1 MNPKYDE
8 TPDGLICSFEDVIPR
23 VKTNHLWSIATETA
37 QKLVESTLPG
47 HIVGAALK
55 IPTAATKA
63 LYTGATCIENRADQL
78 LTRGLDVRDVQ
89 YTFLH
94 NLNDLKSGG
103 PPAWRSA
110 YHFLRRYPDSAC
122 GRKLIL
128 MMRAAN
134 ERLDTDFHGAVA
146 FYAQQGKE
154 LAEADDRLAI
164 ECVTARGDATG
175 TS

>member
-1 MNPKYDE
+1 MLLRRCYTKSQNEPSLVHRYRNRTEASRKHSAWSHRGCGIE
-8 TPDGLICSFEDVIPR
+8 NPDGR
-23 VKTNHLWSIATETA
+23 HA
-37 QKLVESTLPG
+37 
-47 HIVGAALK
+47 
-55 IPTAATKA
+55 
-63 LYTGATCIENRADQL
+63 GATCIENRADQL